1 MKNASGQPAAACK
14 VKMSAVKK
22 INANRNTSNKILVIT
37 YDNYSIKILIVQNN
51 GKEMYKK
58 CAARAIKCFC

>member
-14 VKMSAVKK
+14 VKMSGSEKETQATKFW
-22 INANRNTSNKILVIT
+22 VIT

-58 CAARAIKCFC
+58 CAARAIKCFY